1 MNSVVALGLAVAVL
15 SPLPADRPDCLSL
28 EGEPLR
34 ISTVQGA
41 GPMAH
46 TTSLSIRN
54 GCDAAATVRLRLS
67 PSDGNPSGA
76 SAIRTEFR
84 AAGVTLLSAPWEEAS
99 DLSAAILVPSGVLDL
114 TVRTTVGSGEAP
126 PAPGVHIADFEAD
139 WVMAGGL
146 TDSHPRSTPRTRPHR
161 PGGDEAQPLHQSRR
175 PDGAGRSHAG
185 QTLAVLL
192 GGSACLIVPYLGLA
206 ARETLAEKADRIA
219 HAIENDELNT
229 IEISALWRNY
239 AHGSPNGCLTRLFE
253 QNIDAL
259 VFKAHLHTSFPCASA
274 DQQADAWRD
283 LADGIRRGMRRTT

>member
-54 GCDAAATVRLRLS
+54 GCDAEATVRLRLS

-84 AAGVTLLSAPWEEAS
+84 AEGVTLLSAPWDEVS
-99 DLSAAILVPSGVLDL
+99 DPSAAILVPSGVLDL

-139 WVMAGGL
+139 WVVNPDRPAASATDILGVTGGEVGYGAVL
-146 TDSHPRSTPRTRPHR
+146 V
-161 PGGDEAQPLHQSRR
+161 GAAAL
-175 PDGAGRSHAG
+175 GAGVILRMSTRRRS
-185 QTLAVLL
+185 V
-192 GGSACLIVPYLGLA
+192 A
-206 ARETLAEKADRIA
+206 A
-219 HAIENDELNT
+219 
-229 IEISALWRNY
+229 
-239 AHGSPNGCLTRLFE
+239 PQE
-253 QNIDAL
+253 Q
-259 VFKAHLHTSFPCASA
+259 KEEE
-274 DQQADAWRD
+274 
-283 LADGIRRGMRRTT
+283 